1 MIKLKKKILCYA
13 MLELDKKKKSLAEQK
28 YAKMTMTTE
37 VNIVYECKNKII
49 IIIKIKINPIIMD
62 NNKTNQLEK
71 KEERKV
77 K

>member
-28 YAKMTMTTE
+28 YAKMIMSTE
-37 VNIVYECKNKII
+37 VNIVYEYKNK

>member
-1 MIKLKKKILCYA
+1 

>member
-1 MIKLKKKILCYA
+1 

-28 YAKMTMTTE
+28 YAKMIMSTE
-37 VNIVYECKNKII
+37 VNIVYEYKNK